1 MIFYVPNND
10 EICTCKFVER
20 VSVTK
25 NRYSSSKLTKNK
37 AVAGRHSATKRMKS
51 MDFIRNKKAEKNCE
65 NAH

>member
-10 EICTCKFVER
+10 GLCTCRFVER

-25 NRYSSSKLTKNK
+25 NRKSSSKLTKNK
-37 AVAGRHSATKRMKS
+37 TVAGRHSATKSVKS

-65 NAH
+65 NAQ